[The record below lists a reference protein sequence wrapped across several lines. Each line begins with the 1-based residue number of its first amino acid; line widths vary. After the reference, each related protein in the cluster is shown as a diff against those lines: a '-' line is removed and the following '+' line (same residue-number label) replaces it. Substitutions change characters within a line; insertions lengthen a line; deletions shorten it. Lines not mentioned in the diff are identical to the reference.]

1 MLTEEA
7 LNSRF
12 PRVRI
17 ANLPTP
23 LEEAPR
29 FSAALGGARVLI
41 KRDDL
46 TGLAFGGNKTRK
58 LEWLIGAAKAEMADC
73 VITFGAGQSNHC
85 RQTAAA
91 AVKAGMDCYLVL
103 YPPFHG
109 EGQGNLLLDDLLG
122 AHVVRLDSRGSETIR
137 LATDRLVGRL
147 RSEGR
152 RPYVIPVGGSTPI
165 GALGYVLCAV
175 ELGQQL
181 VERGIE
187 AHRVFVS
194 SGSAGTQSGLVVGA
208 RATQARYQ
216 IVGVSP
222 GSKGGEV
229 ARHVVDVSNGTAE
242 LLGIPDRFSTDDIF
256 VDDRYTGPAYGT
268 LTKACTEAIRLL
280 ARTEGI
286 LLDPVYAG
294 KAMAG
299 LMDYVRRGDVGADE
313 TVVFIHTGGTPALFA
328 YGTEVTEAN

>member
-1 MLTEEA
+1 MLVEST
-7 LNSRF
+7 LNARF

-29 FSAALGGARVLI
+29 FSQAVGGGRILI

-58 LEWLIGAAKAEMADC
+58 LEWLIGAARAEQADC
-73 VITFGAGQSNHC
+73 LITLGAGQSNHC
-85 RQTAAA
+85 RQTVAAA
-91 AVKAGMDCYLVL
+91 AKVGLDCFLVL

-122 AHVVRLDSRGSETIR
+122 AQIVRADSRAPGVVDR
-137 LATDRLVGRL
+137 VTDDLTARL

-152 RPYVIPVGGSTPI
+152 KPYLVPVGGSTPV

-175 ELGQQL
+175 ELQDQL
-181 VERGIE
+181 VERGVDVS
-187 AHRVFVS
+187 RVYFS

-208 RATQARYQ
+208 RGLDAGWRL
-216 IVGVSP
+216 VGVSP
-222 GSKGGEV
+222 GGKGIDV
-229 ARHVVDVSNGTAE
+229 ARHVAQVSNGTAE
-242 LLGIPDRFSTDDIF
+242 LLGLPDRFVPDDIL

-268 LTKACTEAIRLL
+268 ITPACVEAIRML

-299 LMDYVRRGDVGADE
+299 LIDQVRRGEVGRDE

-328 YGTEVTEAN
+328 YGPELLGAG